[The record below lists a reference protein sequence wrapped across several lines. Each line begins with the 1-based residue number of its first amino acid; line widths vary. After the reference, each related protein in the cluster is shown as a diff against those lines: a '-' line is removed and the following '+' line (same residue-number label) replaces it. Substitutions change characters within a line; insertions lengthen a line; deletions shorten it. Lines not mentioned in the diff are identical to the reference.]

1 MRDDTAMPLPAKSDF
16 RQALRIYV
24 AGRNRFW
31 TADEKRVA
39 AGGPGTSTKPDVGG
53 MTEAEPRAG
62 VAVPVPETLQFHRAA
77 GTWRD
82 EVPGGRGYRARPRN
96 D

>member
-1 MRDDTAMPLPAKSDF
+1 MRDDTVIPLPARRDF

-39 AGGPGTSTKPDVGG
+39 AGESGSSTEVGVGG
-53 MTEAEPRAG
+53 MTGGEPRAG

-82 EVPGGRGYRARPRN
+82 EVPGGRGHRARSRS

>member
-1 MRDDTAMPLPAKSDF
+1 MRDETAIPLPVRRDF

-24 AGRNRFW
+24 AGRTRFW
-31 TADEKRVA
+31 TADEKRA
-39 AGGPGTSTKPDVGG
+39 AGGVNVSPYESGEGGT
-53 MTEAEPRAG
+53 TETEPRAAVG
-62 VAVPVPETLQFHRAA
+62 VPVPETLQFHRAV

-82 EVPGGRGYRARPRN
+82 EIPGGRRRPSGSRI

>member
-1 MRDDTAMPLPAKSDF
+1 MQDETVPLPGGRDL

-31 TADEKRVA
+31 TAEEKRTA
-39 AGGPGTSTKPDVGG
+39 AGEREPPFKSGGNVTSGIEGG
-53 MTEAEPRAG
+53 ARIG
-62 VAVPVPETLQFHRAA
+62 VPVPETLQFHRAA

-82 EVPGGRGYRARPRN
+82 GVPGGRRRPSGSRI

>member
-1 MRDDTAMPLPAKSDF
+1 MGDEISIPLPGKSDF
-16 RQALRIYV
+16 RGALRIYV

-31 TADEKRVA
+31 TADEKRA
-39 AGGPGTSTKPDVGG
+39 AAQQNDSRSDSVEPVTVTGEARVEVG
-53 MTEAEPRAG
+53 
-62 VAVPVPETLQFHRAA
+62 VPIPETLQFHRAA

-82 EVPGGRGYRARPRN
+82 EVPGGRNRPSRSRI

>member
-1 MRDDTAMPLPAKSDF
+1 
-16 RQALRIYV
+16 
-24 AGRNRFW
+24 
-31 TADEKRVA
+31 
-39 AGGPGTSTKPDVGG
+39 

-82 EVPGGRGYRARPRN
+82 EVPGGRGYRARSRT

>member
-1 MRDDTAMPLPAKSDF
+1 MRDETAIPLPVKRDC

-31 TADEKRVA
+31 TADEKRA
-39 AGGPGTSTKPDVGG
+39 AGGVNVSPYESGAVGP
-53 MTEAEPRAG
+53 TDTEPRSAVG
-62 VAVPVPETLQFHRAA
+62 VPVPETLQFHRAV

-82 EVPGGRGYRARPRN
+82 EVPGGRRRPSGSRI

>member
-1 MRDDTAMPLPAKSDF
+1 MRDDTAMPLPVKSDF

-31 TADEKRVA
+31 TADEKRLA
-39 AGGPGTSTKPDVGG
+39 AGESGSSTEVGEGG
-53 MTEAEPRAG
+53 MTASEPRAG
-62 VAVPVPETLQFHRAA
+62 VAVPVPDTLQFHRAA

-82 EVPGGRGYRARPRN
+82 EVPGGRGHRARSRS

>member
-1 MRDDTAMPLPAKSDF
+1 MHDDTVIPLPARRDF

-39 AGGPGTSTKPDVGG
+39 AGESGSSTEVGVGG
-53 MTEAEPRAG
+53 MTDGEPRAG

-82 EVPGGRGYRARPRN
+82 EVPGGRGHRARSRS